1 MVLGVSWTCAMTI
14 TLPPELESLIR
25 DKAQAEGLN
34 VDEYV
39 ERLIREDEDWGE
51 CREKPLESTDPE
63 FQEIQAAV
71 AEGLEQADRG
81 ESWPA
86 QETFSGLREKIS
98 I

>member
-1 MVLGVSWTCAMTI
+1 MTI

-25 DKAQAEGLN
+25 DKAQAEGLT
-34 VDEYV
+34 VDAYV

-51 CREKPLESTDPE
+51 CRDKPLESTDPE
-63 FQEIQAAV
+63 FQEIQAAI

-86 QETFSGLREKIS
+86 QEIFSELRAKYGIS
-98 I
+98 R